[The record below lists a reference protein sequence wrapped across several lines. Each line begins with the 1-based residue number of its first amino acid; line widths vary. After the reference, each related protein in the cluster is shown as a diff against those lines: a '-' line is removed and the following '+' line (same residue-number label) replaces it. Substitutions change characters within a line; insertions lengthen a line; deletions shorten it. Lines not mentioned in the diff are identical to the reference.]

1 MLLSCPPPAE
11 VSIVGDGREADGED
25 LREDAAHPLQGL
37 GVVVAAAT
45 APAAGHDPG
54 VVSNV

>member
-11 VSIVGDGREADGED
+11 VSVVGDGREADGED

-37 GVVVAAAT
+37 GVLV
-45 APAAGHDPG
+45 AAGHDPG